1 MSEKKGRA
9 VRRSDR
15 PQAAGDL
22 RAKRAEFVQTFFQK
36 GAALTEELVRD
47 NARLR
52 TENRELART
61 NGKLKTQLAKDRAV
75 RDLLKKIEEL
85 EEDRGR
91 LLSTVQ
97 EAEEVTSRFSL
108 RFMTLESEL
117 ESFATLYVAS
127 DQLHTTLN
135 PSGVVR
141 QLSELLLQLV
151 GARQFA
157 VYAVDPTRRELVP
170 IIGSGLDW
178 QGLGKIALQ
187 EAPSNEAEAPS
198 RAEIERA
205 FLTGETF
212 MRATGDLS
220 AMKPELPAACV
231 PMRLDGEVVG
241 VVVVF
246 SLLEHKRAF
255 VSVDRELFK
264 LLASH
269 AATALTAA
277 LLFARSDDTKPS
289 LTELLSVTA

>member
-52 TENRELART
+52 EENRELART
-61 NGKLKTQLAKDRAV
+61 NAKLKAQLAKDRAV

-91 LLSTVQ
+91 LLSSVQ

-108 RFMTLESEL
+108 RFMSLESEL

-127 DQLHTTLN
+127 DQLHATLD
-135 PSGVVR
+135 PAGVVR

-151 GARQFA
+151 GAQKFA
-157 VYAVDPTRRELVP
+157 VYAVDSARRELVP
-170 IIGSGLDW
+170 IVAGGLDG
-178 QGLGKIALQ
+178 QTLGRILLHDG
-187 EAPSNEAEAPS
+187 PPNEADA
-198 RAEIERA
+198 RAHAQIERA
-205 FLTGETF
+205 FLTGELF
-212 MRATGDLS
+212 MRATGDL
-220 AMKPELPAACV
+220 AETNHEAPAACV

-241 VVVVF
+241 VVVVH

-255 VSVDRELFK
+255 VAVDRELFK
-264 LLASH
+264 LLSSH
-269 AATALTAA
+269 AAPALTAA
-277 LLFARSDDTKPS
+277 LLFARSDAPKPS
-289 LTELLSVTA
+289 LTELSSITA

>member
-1 MSEKKGRA
+1 MSDKKGRA

-22 RAKRAEFVQTFFQK
+22 QAKRAEFVQTFFQK

-91 LLSTVQ
+91 LLSSVQ
-97 EAEEVTSRFSL
+97 EAEEVTTRFSL
-108 RFMTLESEL
+108 RFTTLESEL

-127 DQLHTTLN
+127 DQLHTSLN
-135 PSGVVR
+135 PAGVVR
-141 QLSELLLQLV
+141 RLSELLLQLV

-157 VYAVDPTRRELVP
+157 VYAVDPTHRDLVP

-178 QGLGKIALQ
+178 QSLGRIALQ
-187 EAPSNEAEAPS
+187 DGPPSEAEARS
-198 RAEIERA
+198 HAEVERA

-212 MRATGDLS
+212 MRSTGDL
-220 AMKPELPAACV
+220 AAANKDVPAACI
-231 PMRLDGEVVG
+231 PMRLDGEIVG
-241 VVVVF
+241 VIVVV

-255 VSVDRELFK
+255 VAVDRELFK

-277 LLFARSDDTKPS
+277 LLFARSDETKPS
-289 LTELLSVTA
+289 LTELLSVPA